1 MPVPLGVGEAHLPRS
16 LTTPANRKG
25 TMMKIQRFRKFNT
38 RDVYPGGRHD
48 NDMCMTVRA
57 GNRIFLRGQT
67 GFDLDQA
74 MRDPVDPAA
83 QAAQAM
89 DNARVLLEEA
99 GSGLD
104 HVTMVTTYLTDP
116 AWRVPVYKVVAER
129 LRGNHTVGTGLV
141 VKGLALPEMKVEI
154 DLEAVIPGAGP
165 HRRLRPFNSR
175 DWFGQAE
182 IDRDSC
188 WLVDTGD
195 EIFLRGQ
202 TGAEL
207 DGRTMHGTGF
217 TVADAAAQADQAMK
231 NARTLLEEAGSGFD
245 DVMKTRI
252 YIADRAYREAVYQ
265 AIGRHFGDTCP
276 CSTGLVMRGFAR
288 PEILFEIDMAVV
300 RGRGTPHRRLHRF
313 HTDEVYRDGQKLG
326 MRFCKA
332 VRAGNVVHL
341 RGQTGSTL
349 DGEFPYPGD
358 PAAQADQAMRNIA
371 ALLEEVG
378 ASVNDI
384 CKVHTFILHRA
395 HREAVYRAVGRHL
408 RGVHPCG
415 TGIIVDGFARPE
427 ILVEVDVVAVVQD

>member
-1 MPVPLGVGEAHLPRS
+1 M
-16 LTTPANRKG
+16 N
-25 TMMKIQRFRKFNT
+25 IQRFRKFNT

-67 GFDLDQA
+67 GFDLDQK
-74 MRDPVDPAA
+74 MRDPVDAA
-83 QAAQAM
+83 TQADQAM
-89 DNARVLLEEA
+89 KNAKVLLEEA
-99 GSGLD
+99 GSSLD

-116 AWRVPVYKVVAER
+116 AYRMPVYRTVAEH
-129 LRGNHTVGTGLV
+129 LRGNHTAGTGLI

-154 DLEAVIPGAGP
+154 DLEAVIPETGP
-165 HRRLRPFNSR
+165 HRKYRQFNSR
-175 DWFGQAE
+175 EWFGQAD
-182 IDRDSC
+182 INRDSC

-231 NARTLLEEAGSGFD
+231 NTRVLLEEAGSGFE

-252 YIADRAYREAVYQ
+252 YIGDRAYREAVYQ
-265 AIGRHFGDTCP
+265 TIGKHLGDTCP
-276 CSTGLVMRGFAR
+276 CSTGLIMRGFAR
-288 PEILFEIDMAVV
+288 PEILFEIDMAII
-300 RGRGTPHRRLHRF
+300 RSKGRPHRRLHRF

-326 MRFCKA
+326 MRFCKS

-341 RGQTGSTL
+341 RGQTGSDL

-358 PAAQADQAMRNIA
+358 PAAQADQAMKNIA
-371 ALLEEVG
+371 VLLEEAG

-384 CKVHTFILHRA
+384 CKIHTFILHRA
-395 HREAVYRAVGRHL
+395 HREAIYRAIGRHL
-408 RGVHPCG
+408 KGVYPCG

-427 ILVEVDVVAVVQD
+427 ILIEVDVVAVVQD

>member
-1 MPVPLGVGEAHLPRS
+1 M
-16 LTTPANRKG
+16 N
-25 TMMKIQRFRKFNT
+25 IQRFRKFNT

-67 GFDLDQA
+67 GFDLDQK
-74 MRDPVDPAA
+74 MRDPVDAA
-83 QAAQAM
+83 TQADQAM
-89 DNARVLLEEA
+89 KNAKVLLEEA
-99 GSGLD
+99 GSSLD

-116 AWRVPVYKVVAER
+116 AYRMPVYRTVAEH
-129 LRGNHTVGTGLV
+129 LRGNHTAGTGLI

-154 DLEAVIPGAGP
+154 DLEAVIPETGP
-165 HRRLRPFNSR
+165 HRKYRQFNSR
-175 DWFGQAE
+175 EWFGQAD
-182 IDRDSC
+182 INRDSC

-231 NARTLLEEAGSGFD
+231 NTRVLLEEAGSGFE

-252 YIADRAYREAVYQ
+252 YIGDRAYREAVYQ
-265 AIGRHFGDTCP
+265 TIGKHLGDTCP
-276 CSTGLVMRGFAR
+276 CSTGLIMRGFAR
-288 PEILFEIDMAVV
+288 PEILFEIDMAII
-300 RGRGTPHRRLHRF
+300 RSKGRPHRRLHRF

-326 MRFCKA
+326 MRFCKS

-341 RGQTGSTL
+341 RGQTGSDL

-358 PAAQADQAMRNIA
+358 PAAQADQAMKNIA
-371 ALLEEVG
+371 VLLEEAG

-384 CKVHTFILHRA
+384 CKIHTFILHRA
-395 HREAVYRAVGRHL
+395 HREAIYRAIGRHL
-408 RGVHPCG
+408 KGVYPCG
-415 TGIIVDGFARPE
+415 TGIIVDGFARPG

>member
-1 MPVPLGVGEAHLPRS
+1 MGEATVR
-16 LTTPANRKG
+16 
-25 TMMKIQRFRKFNT
+25 IQRFRKFNT

-67 GFDLDQA
+67 GFDLEQA
-74 MRDPVDPAA
+74 MCDPADPAA
-83 QAAQAM
+83 QANQAM
-89 DNARVLLEEA
+89 ENARVLLEEA
-99 GSGLD
+99 GSSLD

-116 AWRVPVYKVVAER
+116 AWRLPVYRTVAEH
-129 LRGNHTVGTGLV
+129 LRGNHTVGTGLI

-154 DLEAVIPGAGP
+154 DLEAVIPEAGP
-165 HRRLRPFNSR
+165 HRKHRLFNSR
-175 DWFGQAE
+175 HWFGQTD
-182 IDRDSC
+182 INRDSC

-202 TGAEL
+202 TGAEF
-207 DGRTMHGTGF
+207 DGRTMRGTGF

-252 YIADRAYREAVYQ
+252 YIGDRAYREVVYQ
-265 AIGRHFGDTCP
+265 AIGRHLGDTCP
-276 CSTGLVMRGFAR
+276 CSTGLIMRGFAR
-288 PEILFEIDMAVV
+288 PEILFEIDMAII
-300 RGRGTPHRRLHRF
+300 RTRGTPHQRLHRF
-313 HTDEVYRDGQKLG
+313 HTDEVYKDGQKLG
-326 MRFCKA
+326 MRFCKS

-341 RGQTGSTL
+341 RGQTGVTL
-349 DGEFPYPGD
+349 DGEFPFPGD
-358 PAAQADQAMRNIA
+358 PAAQADQAMKNIA
-371 ALLEEVG
+371 VLLEEAG

-395 HREAVYRAVGRHL
+395 HREAVYRAIGRHL
-408 RGVHPCG
+408 KGVHPCG

-427 ILVEVDVVAVVQD
+427 ILVEVDVVAVIQD